1 MKPQTEE
8 VEIEKYN
15 IMLRPSLDSFLHS
28 YNTLNISV
36 WDCFI
41 KLFISFDNLFSFD
54 FISNTKESF
63 AIKKINNKNKK
74 EKAEKI
80 KNLTHSYKTSFNRF
94 NNESTYYETDED
106 GVRRREDIRLQK
118 NRIL

>member
-28 YNTLNISV
+28 YNSLDFSVSDFFLKLLIS
-36 WDCFI
+36 
-41 KLFISFDNLFSFD
+41 LDNLFSL
-54 FISNTKESF
+54 EY
-63 AIKKINNKNKK
+63 INKAQENIVIRNINKK
-74 EKAEKI
+74 SKKHREVKI
-80 KNLTHSYKTSFNRF
+80 KNLTRSYKIAFNRF

-106 GVRRREDIRLQK
+106 GLRRREDIRLQK
-118 NRIL
+118 NRMM